1 MQAVLT
7 ELLSF
12 NCRQRIF
19 KYPQDP
25 SFWSLNT
32 SDYCEDWCINIGICF
47 FESQKSKIHVCL
59 FEIQTQTIYIRMQS
73 FLRRNREES
82 THPSLQLDSN
92 LLFVGFAYMFKG
104 NLKNA
109 RNKFADVIL

>member
-1 MQAVLT
+1 
-7 ELLSF
+7 
-12 NCRQRIF
+12 
-19 KYPQDP
+19 
-25 SFWSLNT
+25 
-32 SDYCEDWCINIGICF
+32 
-47 FESQKSKIHVCL
+47 
-59 FEIQTQTIYIRMQS
+59 MQS

-109 RNKFADVIL
+109 KNKFADVIL